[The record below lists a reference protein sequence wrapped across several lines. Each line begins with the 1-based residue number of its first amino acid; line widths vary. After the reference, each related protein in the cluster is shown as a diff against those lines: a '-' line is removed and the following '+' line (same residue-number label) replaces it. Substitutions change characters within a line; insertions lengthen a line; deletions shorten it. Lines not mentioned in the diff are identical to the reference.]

1 MTRILIIQCIC
12 FLLLACDQG
21 KNNYY
26 PLQGGYYWR
35 YQMHYQI
42 MNGPDD
48 TFYIIENMPPV
59 KDDKGWIYEQL
70 TMDGRSY
77 YYRNDNAGLLLT
89 RRSRHLDL
97 TDDIREINRYLFQYP
112 LEQGRQWQSETYSRV
127 LIRIGPPQKTEFQIV
142 AKVPVAVT
150 IESMTD
156 TVKVPA
162 GVFKNCMRIKSK
174 GKSFID
180 AGNYVGNTVVGIDET
195 SWYAPGVGLIKSVRK
210 ETTTAKA
217 LDYGEIILELETFR
231 KN

>member
-1 MTRILIIQCIC
+1 MTRTITLLFAFII
-12 FLLLACDQG
+12 FAACSRENPD
-21 KNNYY
+21 YY
-26 PLQGGYYWR
+26 PLQGGLHWR

-48 TFYIIENMPPV
+48 TFYIIENMSPV

-70 TMDGRSY
+70 TVDGRSY
-77 YYRNDNAGLLLT
+77 YYRKDNAGLLLT
-89 RRSRHLDL
+89 RRSRHMDR
-97 TDDIREINRYLFQYP
+97 TDEILEINRYLFQYP
-112 LEQGRQWQSETYSRV
+112 LEKGRQWQSETYSRV
-127 LIRIGPPQKTEFQIV
+127 LMRIGPPQKTEFQIV
-142 AKVPVAVT
+142 AKVPVAVM

-174 GKSFID
+174 GKSFIN

-195 SWYAPGVGLIKSVRK
+195 SWYAPGVGLVKSVRK

-217 LDYGEIILELETFR
+217 LDYGEIILQLETFR